1 MLNSIFVTVLIEGCS
16 SVRMD
21 EGGIEP
27 FSKAG
32 GTPLCVFISYLL
44 FFKDG
49 LEGRL
54 FGILYPF
61 QRWCKETRINNKCVT
76 PTESIKACN

>member
-1 MLNSIFVTVLIEGCS
+1 MMNSIFVTVLIEGCS

-32 GTPLCVFISYLL
+32 GIPLCVYIKVILKRRELPLL
-44 FFKDG
+44 THSK
-49 LEGRL
+49 
-54 FGILYPF
+54 
-61 QRWCKETRINNKCVT
+61 
-76 PTESIKACN
+76 S